1 MADTTPIQQLMP
13 GLDGSGFFKG
23 ITGRGSAPLS
33 CNHYATIMRRS
44 CNDYATIELV
54 ANGAGAGSAGFSG
67 WLVSTAAS
75 TRGSV
80 ALA

>member
-23 ITGRGSAPLS
+23 GTGRRSAQPY
-33 CNHYATIMRRS
+33 CNY
-44 CNDYATIELV
+44 YATIELV

-67 WLVSTAAS
+67 WLVSTAAA